1 MDNNFSKLVEKLR
14 KDLDDSKSFINSD
27 KNKYDEILKND
38 FKDLYDKYT
47 SIFDLIRNNTISTID
62 IDRLEFMFSMSQK
75 VKDNKVTEHNASVEV
90 GQRLVDDIVKPQL
103 KSE

>member
-1 MDNNFSKLVEKLR
+1 MENFSKLIKKLR
-14 KDLDDSKSFINSD
+14 NDLKDSESFINSD
-27 KNKYDEILKND
+27 KNKYDAILKND

-47 SIFDLIRNNTISTID
+47 SIFDLIRNNTISSID
-62 IDRLEFMFSMSQK
+62 IERLEFMFSMSQK

-103 KSE
+103 NE

>member
-1 MDNNFSKLVEKLR
+1 MNNNFSILIEKLR
-14 KDLDDSKSFINSD
+14 NDLKDSESFINSD
-27 KNKYDEILKND
+27 KNKYDEILKEK
-38 FKDLYDKYT
+38 FTDLYDKYV
-47 SIFDLIRNNTISTID
+47 SIFDLIRNNKLSNID

-103 KSE
+103 NE

>member
-1 MDNNFSKLVEKLR
+1 MASVKPKKT

-47 SIFDLIRNNTISTID
+47 SIFNLIRNNTISTID

>member
-1 MDNNFSKLVEKLR
+1 MDSNFSKLIEKLR
-14 KDLDDSKSFINSD
+14 KDLNDSESFINSD
-27 KNKYDEILKND
+27 KKKYDEILKND

-47 SIFDLIRNNTISTID
+47 SIFDLIRNNKLSSID
-62 IDRLEFMFSMSQK
+62 IDRLEFMFNMSQK

-103 KSE
+103 KE

>member
-1 MDNNFSKLVEKLR
+1 MENFSKLIKKLR
-14 KDLDDSKSFINSD
+14 NDLKDSESFINSD
-27 KNKYDEILKND
+27 KNKYDAILKND

-62 IDRLEFMFSMSQK
+62 IERLEFMFSMSQK

-103 KSE
+103 NE

>member
-1 MDNNFSKLVEKLR
+1 MDNNFLKLIQKLR
-14 KDLDDSKSFINSD
+14 KDLNDSESFINSD

-38 FKDLYDKYT
+38 FKDLYGKYT
-47 SIFDLIRNNTISTID
+47 SIFDLIRNNKLSSLD

-103 KSE
+103 ND